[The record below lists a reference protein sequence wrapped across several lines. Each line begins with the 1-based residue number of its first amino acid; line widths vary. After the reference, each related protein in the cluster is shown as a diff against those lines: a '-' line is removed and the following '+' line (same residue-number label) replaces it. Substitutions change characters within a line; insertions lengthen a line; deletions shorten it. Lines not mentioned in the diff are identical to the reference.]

1 MELREALEWARMQEV
16 VKVSTIKVNEEDKFT
31 FTVGEFV
38 VSPLVFDSQEEAE
51 LYLKE
56 NFSLTNLDLS
66 IIGAMCLQL
75 NKLEQKEKENYLKT
89 KENALK
95 NN

>member
-1 MELREALEWARMQEV
+1 MNFQEALKWAVGQDV
-16 VKVSTIKVNEEDKFT
+16 VKVTCIKEGEEDKFI
-31 FTVGEFV
+31 FTVGQYS

-51 LYLKE
+51 QYLKE

-75 NKLEQKEKENYLKT
+75 NKLEQREKEIYLAK
-89 KENALK
+89 KENSLK

>member
-1 MELREALEWARMQEV
+1 MDLKKSLEWATGQDV
-16 VKVSTIKVNEEDKFT
+16 VKVRAFKENEADKFT
-31 FTVGEFV
+31 FTVGEYV
-38 VSPLVFDSQEEAE
+38 VSPLVFDNQEEAE
-51 LYLKE
+51 QYLKE

-75 NKLEQKEKENYLKT
+75 KKLEQKEKENHLIT
-89 KENALK
+89 KIESTK

>member
-1 MELREALEWARMQEV
+1 MDFQESLKWAISQDV
-16 VKVSTIKVNEEDKFT
+16 VKVSAFKENEEDKFT

-51 LYLKE
+51 QYLKE

-66 IIGAMCLQL
+66 IIGAMCQKL
-75 NKLEQKEKENYLKT
+75 NNLY
-89 KENALK
+89 K
-95 NN
+95 NQQQ